1 MSNPVRITRRGFLK
15 TSSAAIAT
23 LGLGSCAARRPLTAA
38 SAARVIGANDR
49 IAIGLIGAGGM
60 GTVNMVACMREP
72 NVRVAALCD
81 LAEFR
86 IQAAIAH
93 TKNQPGGPAEGVFVD
108 YRRILDNRDI
118 DAVIIATPDHWH
130 YRVFLDSIAAGK
142 HVYQQKPMCHTIEQG
157 LDMVR
162 TARANPRQVVQ
173 IGTQRRSGRQYAQA
187 KEFIDAGKLGRI
199 TFIRCWDTRN
209 WVHDDPFKPRPF
221 EGKLD
226 WDRFQEPCARNQK
239 VPFDPQRY
247 FAWRWYWAYAG
258 GLVNDVGVH
267 VMDVVHWLTGNDT
280 PKTAVANG
288 GVYGLKYWETPDVV
302 NCVWDYGTHSVAFTG
317 NFNNGFL
324 NAGLTLYGTDAT
336 MEVLGFDGH
345 IVVKAEDG
353 KLTQIAEFKP
363 QNDSHE
369 GNWLRAIRGIE
380 KVHAPVELGFQSL
393 LPSLLANLAYR
404 SGRKLTWDPTRQ
416 KVVEA

>member
-1 MSNPVRITRRGFLK
+1 MTDSMTRRDFVK
-15 TSSAAIAT
+15 T
-23 LGLGSCAARRPLTAA
+23 TAA
-38 SAARVIGANDR
+38 LATASVVATTPATAAGNRIRLGIIGTGNR
-49 IAIGLIGAGGM
+49 GTQLIAAAL
-60 GTVNMVACMREP
+60 P
-72 NVRVAALCD
+72 NEDAEFVAACD
-81 LAEFR
+81 VFDPH
-86 IQAAIAH
+86 IDKAIEKIGKKID
-93 TKNQPGGPAEGVFVD
+93 TYKD
-108 YRRILDNRDI
+108 YRKLLDRKDI